1 MNNEIDNKEQEQ
13 EQDKKDML
21 LSSLCHYQKI
31 TTESDLETLPREV
44 LALLLSEALTRI
56 DYAENILLQGNED
69 DERDCFDL
77 CDDKDY
83 ILCELF
89 SSIIEKVELR
99 SEEV

>member
-13 EQDKKDML
+13 DKNDML
-21 LSSLCHYQKI
+21 LSALYHYKKKI
-31 TTESDLETLPREV
+31 IESDLETLPRKV

-77 CDDKDY
+77 WDDKDY
-83 ILCELF
+83 ILIELF
-89 SSIIEKVELR
+89 DSAIEKIELVG
-99 SEEV
+99 EE